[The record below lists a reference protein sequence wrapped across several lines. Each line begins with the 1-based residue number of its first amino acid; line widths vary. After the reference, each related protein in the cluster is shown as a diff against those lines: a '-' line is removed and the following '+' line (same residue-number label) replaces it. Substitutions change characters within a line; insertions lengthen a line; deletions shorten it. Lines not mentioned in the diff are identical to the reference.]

1 MLTDFLSL
9 QWVPDVAVE
18 VIVTCKDKA
27 AWAGESQRCDPG
39 VQAGVLV
46 ANHLLVGAQVVHLAL
61 AVIGACDDG
70 ITTLEELQVGREEAF
85 EF

>member
-1 MLTDFLSL
+1 M
-9 QWVPDVAVE
+9 AVE

-27 AWAGESQRCDPG
+27 ARAGESQRCYTG

-46 ANHLLVGAQVVHLAL
+46 ANHLLVSAQVVHLAL

-70 ITTLEELQVGREEAF
+70 ITIWEELQVGREEAF